1 MPYELPF
8 IAITE
13 RAFAQLLEER
23 YEMLQRNMVGDVLAE
38 ALSGHLYPEDLQA
51 RLRPFGIGEQV
62 AVLALRPSDPA
73 AAAASV
79 ERILERERVPS
90 LVAIRAGLVC
100 AVIDA
105 AAARTRWSSRAR
117 SARELAPRFGEVP
130 AAASR
135 AGRRRTRC
143 A

>member
-1 MPYELPF
+1 R
-8 IAITE
+8 T
-13 RAFAQLLEER
+13 
-23 YEMLQRNMVGDVLAE
+23 MVGDVLAE

-62 AVLALRPSDPA
+62 AVLAFRPEDPSA
-73 AAAASV
+73 AALAV
-79 ERILERERVPS
+79 ERILERERVGN
-90 LVAIRAGLVC
+90 LVAVRAGLLC

-105 AAARTRWSSRAR
+105 R
-117 SARELAPRFGEVP
+117 SVDPVALAGTVRRELSPRFGEMH

-135 AGRRRTRC
+135 PAATHALRMSFHEARC